1 LTGFFQYKNEF
12 IPKYLP
18 VPQINYVKFVTSVI
32 PESRRFKILKKNNL
46 LFNPWTPIDYRLK
59 GKKADFILYCNKIE
73 NSLPSSPLAKKYQ
86 TSYEGYACFYRAIQ
100 FYWKGYEKP
109 FTKHQ
114 ILHMR
119 WNFLMDPAKY
129 CEALKQLFNSL
140 RAQVLTKIDR
150 PDNILDFYFSG
161 KVSALNKLQASA
173 CIRAL
178 PRFLGN
184 TDSYIQD
191 CIRRWVQPRP
201 RPDLTEWK
209 EWISSWVKFNR
220 PKRFPDFFPIS
231 LGSTACLEFS
241 RQEGGL
247 KQAVKELMRV
257 TLSKERGSSFD
268 SDIKKIQMKSLFSV
282 DVTPYRRTLHLIYA
296 CLTVLEPAIK
306 HSKVCDGCDK
316 PSLHPPMCI
325 LALRERGF
333 KVRLPTMTLSSI
345 VILGKILRQVADG
358 YLRSD
363 PRIRNSLEG
372 NFLHELS
379 FKSSK
384 LWRSQDLTV
393 ATDYHHVEMTR
404 SFYRLINPGVTW
416 WEDAVSV
423 VCNYYTIFSED
434 SLVTYRL
441 LKKSLQPWAIEDLP
455 IFHVKG
461 YFQDL
466 IRKSPLKP
474 SPEAISDLH
483 WNNVHSRHGR
493 VTCQGQPMGVPTS
506 WPLLPLVSIFCF
518 EKSSTKKLITISRKV
533 YATLD
538 SFDRVNMSL
547 IMDGKQKTILL
558 ERKVPSNWLEIQ
570 TTGDDAIMN
579 IGKKQSL
586 EHTRRLESL
595 GSIVSPTKDFL
606 SKRYAIYTEIF
617 YDRGKCMPVWPVGPL
632 LAPEST
638 RQCTWYSQPKALR
651 IIENNFKVRIPFKK
665 SKFYYHWKFLADLG
679 CPIWAP
685 EPLGGLNIYLNYP
698 QGVKRLGKGIRF
710 LLYEE
715 LETVL
720 HLSKDLPLKNL
731 YKLGMIERPA
741 RSGTDKSVSIM
752 QSLTFERKKTD
763 YSAVGLSIDSLSEKS
778 TVTSPSPEI
787 IMPLEVWDQVYRSQ
801 FTWEQLYATDK
812 LDPEPSLLNYIHRF
826 DFIDP
831 YLTLKR
837 LNELYEEYI
846 REDKTIKVPWGLYET
861 LKPLFGLLLPRTSSP
876 IFYYYNRSLDYRTSV
891 IEF

>member
-1 LTGFFQYKNEF
+1 MPQT
-12 IPKYLP
+12 KY
-18 VPQINYVKFVTSVI
+18 VQFVNSVI
-32 PESRRFKILKKNNL
+32 PEKRRFKIFKRNNL
-46 LFNPWTPIDYRLK
+46 LFNPWVSMDYKLQAT
-59 GKKADFILYCNKIE
+59 KADFILYLEKIE

-86 TSYEGYACFYRAIQ
+86 TSFEGYSCFYRAIQ

-109 FTKHQ
+109 FSKYE

-119 WNFLMDPAKY
+119 WNFLQDPAKY
-129 CEALKQLFNSL
+129 CEALKNLFNSL
-140 RAQVLTKIDR
+140 RANVITNKAR

-161 KVSALNKLQASA
+161 KVSKLNKLQASA

-178 PRFLGN
+178 PRFLGS
-184 TDSYIQD
+184 TEVHIQD
-191 CIRRWVQPRP
+191 CIKRWTVPRP

-209 EWISSWVKFNR
+209 IWIKEWVDFNR

-231 LGSTACLEFS
+231 LGTTACLEFS
-241 RQEGGL
+241 RQQGGL

-257 TLSKERGSSFD
+257 SLSKNRLTQFN
-268 SDIKKIQMKSLFSV
+268 SDIKKIQVKSLFSV
-282 DVTPYRRTLHLIYA
+282 DLTPYKRTFHLIYA
-296 CLTVLEPAIK
+296 CLTVLEPAIQ
-306 HSKVCDGCDK
+306 HSKECNGCK
-316 PSLHPPMCI
+316 LQSLHPPMCI
-325 LALRERGF
+325 IALRERGF
-333 KVRLPTMTLSSI
+333 KVRLPTMTLSPI
-345 VILGKILRQVADG
+345 VILGKILRSVADG

-372 NFLHELS
+372 NFLHELN

-384 LWRSQDLTV
+384 FWRSQDLTV

-404 SFYRLINPGVTW
+404 SFYKLINPGVTW

-423 VCNYYTIFSED
+423 VCNYYTIFPEG
-434 SLVTYRL
+434 SLADYRM
-441 LKKSLQPWAIEDLP
+441 LKTKLQPWAIEDLP
-455 IFHVKG
+455 IFHAKG

-474 SPEAISDLH
+474 SQEAVCELH
-483 WNNVHSRHGR
+483 WNNTHSRLGR

-518 EKSSTKKLITISRKV
+518 EKSSPKKLITIDRKV
-533 YATLD
+533 YPTLD
-538 SFDRVNMSL
+538 SFDRVNLSL
-547 IMDGKQKTILL
+547 VFDNKQRAIILK
-558 ERKVPSNWLEIQ
+558 RNVPSNWLEIQ

-579 IGKKQSL
+579 IGKKQSEL
-586 EHTRRLESL
+586 HTLKLESL

-617 YDRGKCMPVWPVGPL
+617 YEDGKCMKIWPVGPL

-638 RQCTWYSQPKALR
+638 RQCTWYSQPKALNV
-651 IIENNFKVRIPFKK
+651 IEMNFKVRIPFRY
-665 SKFYYHWKFLADLG
+665 SKFYFHWLFLADLG

-685 EPLGGLNIYLNYP
+685 EILDGLNVKINYP
-698 QGVKRLGKGIRF
+698 QGFRRLSKRIRF

-715 LETVL
+715 LEAVL

-741 RSGTDKSVSIM
+741 RSGTEKSVSIM

-763 YSAVGLSIDSLSEKS
+763 YSSVGLSIDSLSEKS
-778 TVTSPSPEI
+778 TITSPSPEL
-787 IMPLEVWDQVYRSQ
+787 IMPLETWDQIYRSQ

-812 LDPEPSLLNYIHRF
+812 LDPEPSLLNFIHRF
-826 DFIDP
+826 DFVDP
-831 YLTLKR
+831 SLKLKQ

-846 REDKTIKVPWGLYET
+846 QEDKTISVPWGLFDKF
-861 LKPLFGLLLPRTSSP
+861 KPLFGLLLPRTFSP
-876 IFYYYNRSLDYRTSV
+876 IFYYYNRTLDYRTSV